1 MPPDHRSG
9 KKHTTTQSGGSSV
22 RCFSLDFNFGIDA
35 TASIRQRWERWK
47 LLWGIRIPIVDVTE
61 WIQGKEVLWSPIRKI
76 GYCTR
81 MASPQDEIEALRSQV
96 AALTARVYDLEQKS
110 GVAYA
115 TQPQA
120 TPAGQPTPPTAPIA
134 TPGFPAAP
142 FPERLRT
149 SVRKSPL
156 SASGTTHEDTNLE
169 KKIGQ
174 YWLNRIGIVA
184 MLIGVSYFL
193 KYAFDNNWVGPG
205 GRIAI
210 GLLVGIGLV
219 LWSERFR
226 KRSYAAFSY
235 SLKAVGIGT
244 VYLSLWG
251 AFQIYHL
258 IPAAAA
264 FVAMA
269 IVTAATITLALS
281 QDAELLA
288 SFALVGGFST
298 PVLLSTGQ
306 NHEAVLFSYVA
317 LLDLAILTTAI
328 FKPWRRL
335 LWGSFAGTIILYLG
349 WYSEYYSRDQ
359 RTLTVAFAA
368 LFAAIFAVIPLAA
381 TGPQST
387 RVLGHSTT
395 LTLLPL
401 FNAAAFFLAL
411 YVMYEQDKTTLTWY
425 ALVLAAIY
433 LGLGGA
439 IKSRLSSEDANFMNL
454 LHVAIAVAFIT
465 IAIPLKLDAQWITI
479 GWLVESGMLLW
490 LSVTAR
496 ADFLRYFAVVALT
509 LGIARLLFYDQ
520 IRAETLVF
528 NMRFATYAVAIGILG
543 GIAVLGKR
551 HASEAEKIFL
561 DAAVVGV
568 NLLALIALTLEA
580 SDYFDRQVYAAR
592 NLVSAYPQLKLARD
606 FSYSAIWLVYGA
618 ILMTI
623 GFRRRSA
630 FVRWQSLILIAF
642 TICKV
647 FLYDVSQLGGSYR
660 IVSFIALGAVLL
672 GISFIYQRDWLGLS
686 AHAPKESN
694 QGTP

>member
-1 MPPDHRSG
+1 MS
-9 KKHTTTQSGGSSV
+9 
-22 RCFSLDFNFGIDA
+22 
-35 TASIRQRWERWK
+35 
-47 LLWGIRIPIVDVTE
+47 
-61 WIQGKEVLWSPIRKI
+61 
-76 GYCTR
+76 
-81 MASPQDEIEALRSQV
+81 SPQDELEALKTQV
-96 AALTARVYDLEQKS
+96 AALTARVYFLERQS
-110 GVAYA
+110 GVVPGAR
-115 TQPQA
+115 PQA
-120 TPAGQPTPPTAPIA
+120 IPAEQLQPPTPPPSGTTLEQPSAPIDSHQV
-134 TPGFPAAP
+134 PAAP
-142 FPERLRT
+142 EPPPQRPRT
-149 SVRKSPL
+149 PLQPSTL
-156 SASGTTHEDTNLE
+156 SASGTTRADTDLE

-184 MLIGVSYFL
+184 MLIGVSYFV
-193 KYAFDNNWVGPG
+193 KYAFDNNWIGPG

-226 KRSYAAFSY
+226 NRGYAAFSY

-264 FVAMA
+264 FLAMA
-269 IVTAATITLALS
+269 TVTAATIALALS

-317 LLDLAILTTAI
+317 LLDLAILATAI

-335 LWGSFAGTIILYLG
+335 LWGSFAGTIVLYLG
-349 WYSEYYSRDQ
+349 WYSEYYSGDQ
-359 RTLTVAFAA
+359 RALTVAFAA

-381 TGPQST
+381 SGARST
-387 RVLGHSTT
+387 RFSGHSTT

-401 FNAAAFFLAL
+401 CNAAAFFLAL
-411 YVMYEQDKTTLTWY
+411 YAMYEADKTTLTWY
-425 ALVLAAIY
+425 ALALAAAY
-433 LGLGGA
+433 LGLGSVV
-439 IKSRLSSEDANFMNL
+439 KNRSSVEDANFINL

-465 IAIPLKLDAQWITI
+465 IAIPLKLDAQWITM

-490 LSVTAR
+490 LSIKAR

-509 LGIARLLFYDQ
+509 LGIARLLFFDM
-520 IRAETLVF
+520 ISAETLVF
-528 NMRFATYAVAIGILG
+528 NMRFATYAVAIAILG

-551 HASEAEKIFL
+551 HASQGEMIFL
-561 DAAVVGV
+561 DAAEVGA

-580 SDYFDRQVYAAR
+580 SDYFVRKMLSDGSLASSYRQL
-592 NLVSAYPQLKLARD
+592 NLARD

-618 ILMTI
+618 ALMTI

-630 FVRWQSLILIAF
+630 VVRWQSLILIAF

-647 FLYDVSQLGGSYR
+647 FLHDVSQLGGSYR

-672 GISFIYQRDWLGLS
+672 GISFIYQRNWLGLS
-686 AHAPKESN
+686 PHAPKESD
-694 QGTP
+694 QGTQE

>member
-1 MPPDHRSG
+1 
-9 KKHTTTQSGGSSV
+9 
-22 RCFSLDFNFGIDA
+22 
-35 TASIRQRWERWK
+35 
-47 LLWGIRIPIVDVTE
+47 
-61 WIQGKEVLWSPIRKI
+61 
-76 GYCTR
+76 
-81 MASPQDEIEALRSQV
+81 MASPQEEMEALKSLV
-96 AALTARVYDLEQKS
+96 AALTARVYDLELKS
-110 GVAYA
+110 GVTFEARQQA
-115 TQPQA
+115 IPAEQPQ
-120 TPAGQPTPPTAPIA
+120 PQTPPLSGTMLQPPSAPMA
-134 TPGFPAAP
+134 SSPLPSAP
-142 FPERLRT
+142 FPERPRT
-149 SVRKSPL
+149 PLQPRTVSV
-156 SASGTTHEDTNLE
+156 SGTTRPETDLE

-184 MLIGVSYFL
+184 MLVGVSYFI

-226 KRSYAAFSY
+226 KRGYAAFSY

-269 IVTAATITLALS
+269 IVTAATIALALS

-298 PVLLSTGQ
+298 PILLSTGQ

-317 LLDLAILTTAI
+317 LLDLAILITAI

-335 LWGSFAGTIILYLG
+335 LWGSFAGTVVLYLG

-359 RTLTVAFAA
+359 RALTVAFAA
-368 LFAAIFAVIPLAA
+368 LFAAIFAVIPVANS
-381 TGPQST
+381 GT
-387 RVLGHSTT
+387 RFSGHSIT

-401 FNAAAFFLAL
+401 FNAVAFFLAL
-411 YVMYEQDKTTLTWY
+411 YAMYEEEKITLTWY
-425 ALVLAAIY
+425 ALALAAVY
-433 LGLGGA
+433 LGLGSA
-439 IKSRLSSEDANFMNL
+439 IKKRSSIEDANFLNL

-479 GWLVESGMLLW
+479 GWLVESGVLLW

-496 ADFLRYFAVVALT
+496 ADLLRYFAVVALT
-509 LGIARLLFYDQ
+509 LGIARLLFFDQ

-528 NMRFATYAVAIGILG
+528 NMRFATYAVAIAILS

-551 HASEAEKIFL
+551 HAAQAEMLFL
-561 DAAVVGV
+561 DIAVVGV
-568 NLLALIALTLEA
+568 NSLALIALTLEA
-580 SDYFDRQVYAAR
+580 SDYFDRQMLSGGGY
-592 NLVSAYPQLKLARD
+592 SAYRQINLDRD

-618 ILMTI
+618 ALMI
-623 GFRRRSA
+623 VGFRRRSS

-686 AHAPKESN
+686 PHSAEKTDP
-694 QGTP
+694 GTRG

>member
-1 MPPDHRSG
+1 
-9 KKHTTTQSGGSSV
+9 
-22 RCFSLDFNFGIDA
+22 
-35 TASIRQRWERWK
+35 
-47 LLWGIRIPIVDVTE
+47 
-61 WIQGKEVLWSPIRKI
+61 
-76 GYCTR
+76 
-81 MASPQDEIEALRSQV
+81 MASPQDEIEALKTQIAS
-96 AALTARVYDLEQKS
+96 LTARVYALERKGGAAPEARPQTTPS
-110 GVAYA
+110 EPSHPHAPSPIEPTLHPPPAPVVAH
-115 TQPQA
+115 
-120 TPAGQPTPPTAPIA
+120 TPPNAGAPLPQRPY
-134 TPGFPAAP
+134 TPLPTIGASSRKPPAD
-142 FPERLRT
+142 
-149 SVRKSPL
+149 
-156 SASGTTHEDTNLE
+156 GDLE

-226 KRSYAAFSY
+226 ARGYAAFSY

-244 VYLSLWG
+244 LYLSLWA

-258 IPAAAA
+258 IPAAVA

-269 IVTAATITLALS
+269 AVTAATIALALS

-288 SFALVGGFST
+288 SFALVGGFAS
-298 PVLLSTGQ
+298 PVLLSTGE
-306 NHEAVLFSYVA
+306 NHEVALFSYVA
-317 LLDLAILTTAI
+317 LLDLAILTIAV

-335 LWGSFAGTIILYLG
+335 LWGSFVGTIILYVG
-349 WYSEYYSRDQ
+349 WYGEYYSRDQ
-359 RTLTVAFAA
+359 RVLTVMFAA
-368 LFAAIFAVIPLAA
+368 LFAAIFAVIPLLA
-381 TGPQST
+381 TGAQST
-387 RVLGHSTT
+387 RFAGHSAT
-395 LTLLPL
+395 LTLLPV

-411 YVMYEQDKTTLTWY
+411 FVMYEEDKTTLTWY
-425 ALVLAAIY
+425 ALALAAVY
-433 LGLGGA
+433 LGLGSA
-439 IKSRLSSEDANFMNL
+439 VKKRLSSEDANFVNL
-454 LHVAIAVAFIT
+454 LHIAIAVAFIT

-490 LSVTAR
+490 LSVKAR
-496 ADFLRYFAVVALT
+496 ADFLRYFAGFALA
-509 LGIARLLFYDQ
+509 LGIIRLLFFDQ
-520 IRAETLVF
+520 IRADMLVF
-528 NMRFATYAVAIGILG
+528 NIRFATYAVAIAILG

-551 HASEAEKIFL
+551 HASQTEAIFL
-561 DAAVVGV
+561 EIAGVGV
-568 NLLALIALTLEA
+568 NALALIALTLEA
-580 SDYFDRQVYAAR
+580 SDYFDRQMVSRGSLAAAYAQM
-592 NLVSAYPQLKLARD
+592 NLARD

-618 ILMTI
+618 VLMAV

-630 FVRWQSLILIAF
+630 LVRWQSLILIAF

-686 AHAPKESN
+686 HHAPEKAD
-694 QGTP
+694 QGAR

>member
-1 MPPDHRSG
+1 MPE
-9 KKHTTTQSGGSSV
+9 K
-22 RCFSLDFNFGIDA
+22 
-35 TASIRQRWERWK
+35 
-47 LLWGIRIPIVDVTE
+47 
-61 WIQGKEVLWSPIRKI
+61 
-76 GYCTR
+76 
-81 MASPQDEIEALRSQV
+81 QDEIEALKSQI
-96 AALTARVYDLEQKS
+96 AALTARIYALELHS
-110 GVAYA
+110 GVDSTTTQQAIPVK
-115 TQPQA
+115 QPQ
-120 TPAGQPTPPTAPIA
+120 PPVPRPGGTIPEPPLAPVVS
-134 TPGFPAAP
+134 GSLPAASASLP
-142 FPERLRT
+142 RT
-149 SVRKSPL
+149 PLQSSPL
-156 SASGTTHEDTNLE
+156 SNPATSHGDTDLE

-174 YWLNRIGIVA
+174 YLLNRIGIIA
-184 MLIGVSYFL
+184 MLIGLSYFL
-193 KYAFDNNWVGPG
+193 KFAFDNNWVGPG

-226 KRSYAAFSY
+226 KRGYSAFSY

-269 IVTAATITLALS
+269 IVTAATISLALS

-317 LLDLAILTTAI
+317 LLDFAILTIAV

-335 LWGSFAGTIILYLG
+335 LWGSFGGTIILYLG
-349 WYSEYYSRDQ
+349 WYSEYYSDDQ
-359 RTLTVAFAA
+359 RALTVAFAA

-381 TGPQST
+381 SGGRST
-387 RVLGHSTT
+387 RFAGHSTT
-395 LTLLPL
+395 LTLLPV

-411 YVMYEQDKTTLTWY
+411 YVMYEQEKTTLTWY
-425 ALVLAAIY
+425 ALALAAVY
-433 LGLGGA
+433 LGLGSA
-439 IKSRLSSEDANFMNL
+439 VKNRMSKEDAAFVNL

-465 IAIPLKLDAQWITI
+465 IAIPLKLNSQWITI

-490 LSVTAR
+490 LSVKSR
-496 ADFLRYFAVVALT
+496 ANFLRYFAVFALF
-509 LGIARLLFYDQ
+509 LGIARLLFFDQ
-520 IRAETLVF
+520 IRADTLVF
-528 NMRFATYAVAIGILG
+528 NMRFATYAVAIAILG
-543 GIAVLGKR
+543 GIAVLGRR
-551 HASEAEKIFL
+551 HAEQTEMMFI
-561 DAAVVGV
+561 DAAGVCV
-568 NLLALIALTLEA
+568 NLLALIALTLEV
-580 SDYFDRQVYAAR
+580 SDFFDRQVFSAGNIVA
-592 NLVSAYPQLKLARD
+592 AYPQLKLERD

-618 ILMTI
+618 VLMAV
-623 GFRRRSA
+623 GFQKRSA
-630 FVRWQSLILIAF
+630 LVRWQSLILIAC

-647 FLYDVSQLGGSYR
+647 FLYDFSQLGGSYR

-686 AHAPKESN
+686 SHAPEKPD
-694 QGTP
+694 QAAQ

>member
-1 MPPDHRSG
+1 M
-9 KKHTTTQSGGSSV
+9 
-22 RCFSLDFNFGIDA
+22 
-35 TASIRQRWERWK
+35 
-47 LLWGIRIPIVDVTE
+47 
-61 WIQGKEVLWSPIRKI
+61 
-76 GYCTR
+76 
-81 MASPQDEIEALRSQV
+81 
-96 AALTARVYDLEQKS
+96 
-110 GVAYA
+110 
-115 TQPQA
+115 QP
-120 TPAGQPTPPTAPIA
+120 
-134 TPGFPAAP
+134 
-142 FPERLRT
+142 
-149 SVRKSPL
+149 SPL
-156 SASGTTHEDTNLE
+156 SHSGTTRGDTDLE

-210 GLLVGIGLV
+210 GLLVGIGLI

-226 KRSYAAFSY
+226 HRGYAAFSY

-258 IPAAAA
+258 IPAALA

-269 IVTAATITLALS
+269 TVTAATILLAVS

-288 SFALVGGFST
+288 TFALVGGFAS
-298 PVLLSTGQ
+298 PVLLSTGE
-306 NHEAVLFSYVA
+306 NHEVALFAYVA
-317 LLDLAILTTAI
+317 LLDLAILILAI

-335 LWGSFAGTIILYLG
+335 LWGSFVGTLILYVG
-349 WYSEYYSRDQ
+349 WFAQYYSEEQ
-359 RTLTVAFAA
+359 RALTVAFAA

-387 RVLGHSTT
+387 RFAGHSAT
-395 LTLLPL
+395 LTLLPVL
-401 FNAAAFFLAL
+401 NAAAFFLAL
-411 YVMYEQDKTTLTWY
+411 YVMYAEDKTTLTWY
-425 ALVLAAIY
+425 ALALAAVY
-433 LGLGGA
+433 LGLGSA
-439 IKSRLSSEDANFMNL
+439 VKKRLSSADANFVNL

-490 LSVTAR
+490 LSVWSQ
-496 ADFLRYFAVVALT
+496 ADFLRYFAAFALI
-509 LGIARLLFYDQ
+509 LGIARLLFFDQ

-528 NMRFATYAVAIGILG
+528 NMRFATYAVAIAILG
-543 GIAVLGKR
+543 GIAVLGKQ
-551 HASEAEKIFL
+551 HAAKEETIFL
-561 DAAVVGV
+561 QIAVVGV
-568 NLLALIALTLEA
+568 NALALIALTLEV
-580 SDYFDRQVYAAR
+580 SDYFDRQMITRGRLAAAYAQM
-592 NLVSAYPQLKLARD
+592 NLARD
-606 FSYSAIWLVYGA
+606 FSYSAIWLLYGA
-618 ILMTI
+618 MLMVI

-686 AHAPKESN
+686 HRAPEKAE
-694 QGTP
+694 QGAP

>member
-1 MPPDHRSG
+1 MSG
-9 KKHTTTQSGGSSV
+9 
-22 RCFSLDFNFGIDA
+22 
-35 TASIRQRWERWK
+35 
-47 LLWGIRIPIVDVTE
+47 
-61 WIQGKEVLWSPIRKI
+61 
-76 GYCTR
+76 
-81 MASPQDEIEALRSQV
+81 PQEEIEALKTQV
-96 AALTARVYDLEQKS
+96 ASLTARVYYLEQKS
-110 GVAYA
+110 VVASEA
-115 TQPQA
+115 PQQA
-120 TPAGQPTPPTAPIA
+120 TPAEQLHPPATPPGGTMLQAPSAPIA
-134 TPGFPAAP
+134 SRPLAASPAPLPQRPRTPLQPSTLTN
-142 FPERLRT
+142 PEAIR
-149 SVRKSPL
+149 
-156 SASGTTHEDTNLE
+156 AGADLE

-205 GRIAI
+205 GRISI

-226 KRSYAAFSY
+226 NRGYATFSY

-244 VYLSLWG
+244 LYLSLWG

-264 FVAMA
+264 FAAMA
-269 IVTAATITLALS
+269 TVTAATIALALS

-288 SFALVGGFST
+288 SFAMVGGFST

-317 LLDLAILTTAI
+317 LLDLAILATAI

-349 WYSEYYSRDQ
+349 WYSQYYFVDQ
-359 RTLTVAFAA
+359 RALTVAFAA

-381 TGPQST
+381 SGTRST
-387 RVLGHSTT
+387 VPSGHSTT

-401 FNAAAFFLAL
+401 FNAVAFFLAL

-425 ALVLAAIY
+425 ALALGAVY
-433 LGLGGA
+433 LGLGSV
-439 IKSRLSSEDANFMNL
+439 IKNSSNIEDANFINL
-454 LHVAIAVAFIT
+454 VHVAIAVAFIT
-465 IAIPLKLDAQWITI
+465 IAIPLKLDGHWITI
-479 GWLVESGMLLW
+479 GWLVESGILLW

-496 ADFLRYFAVVALT
+496 ADFLRYFAVFALI
-509 LGIARLLFYDQ
+509 LGIARLLFFDQ
-520 IRAETLVF
+520 IPTDTLIF
-528 NMRFATYAVAIGILG
+528 NMRFATYAVAIAILG
-543 GIAVLGKR
+543 GIATLGKR
-551 HASEAEKIFL
+551 HAAQAEMTFL
-561 DAAVVGV
+561 DVAVVGV

-580 SDYFDRQVYAAR
+580 SDYFDRQMLSGRRLASSYSQV
-592 NLVSAYPQLKLARD
+592 NLARD

-618 ILMTI
+618 ALMTV

-686 AHAPKESN
+686 SHSAQKTD
-694 QGTP
+694 QGNG